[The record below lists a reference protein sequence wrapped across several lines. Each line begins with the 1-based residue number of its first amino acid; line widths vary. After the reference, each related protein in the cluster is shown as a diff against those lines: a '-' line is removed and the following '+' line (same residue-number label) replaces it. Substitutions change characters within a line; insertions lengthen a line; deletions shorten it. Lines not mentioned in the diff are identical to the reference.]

1 MSEIS
6 TGTPRSGKRALT
18 GSTLRTSK
26 SADHDPGR
34 FAGWTV
40 ESAKRCVIE
49 EVGADSAIELPGA
62 LGEFG
67 GQGGFGV
74 SVGEA
79 DSAASWDNAEAA
91 QEVFFNSPPESSCF
105 G

>member
-1 MSEIS
+1 MAAECPI
-6 TGTPRSGKRALT
+6 GWLLTPGPT
-18 GSTLRTSK
+18 
-26 SADHDPGR
+26 PGR
-34 FAGWTV
+34 FADWTV

-67 GQGGFGV
+67 GQGGSGV

-91 QEVFFNSPPESSCF
+91 QLEL
-105 G
+105 